1 VVGNIFLLRGRP
13 LPLIS
18 RDLSDQFGEL
28 AGLYIGS
35 RPLII
40 VSGLAAVK
48 EAAAKDELNGRPFSQ
63 LQMDTG
69 NGLIRGNQSLLLNKN
84 DFCDN
89 ISSG

>member
-1 VVGNIFLLRGRP
+1 
-13 LPLIS
+13 
-18 RDLSDQFGEL
+18 LSDEFGEL

-69 NGLIRGNQSLLLNKN
+69 NGLIRGNQSLLLKKG
-84 DFCDN
+84 FL
-89 ISSG
+89 

>member
-69 NGLIRGNQSLLLNKN
+69 NGLIRGNQSLLLKKG
-84 DFCDN
+84 FL
-89 ISSG
+89 

>member
-13 LPLIS
+13 LTLIS

-63 LQMDTG
+63 LQLDTG
-69 NGLIRGNQSLLLNKN
+69 NGLVRGTLLL
-84 DFCDN
+84 
-89 ISSG
+89 

>member
-1 VVGNIFLLRGRP
+1 MVGNIFLLRGRP

-18 RDLSDQFGEL
+18 RDLSDEFGEL

-69 NGLIRGNQSLLLNKN
+69 NGLIRGNQSLLLKKG
-84 DFCDN
+84 FL
-89 ISSG
+89 